1 MCNFGAVKHFLLCH
15 PLHNNMHFN
24 PLYFRNFYPKCSE
37 NDRYQTECIQKLFSE
52 ESFQFE
58 TPLKRVWL
66 SLRSTEEK
74 TEVQEK
80 RDRLT
85 EQKERLYYLK
95 MFEVLLN

>member
-1 MCNFGAVKHFLLCH
+1 MSDDA
-15 PLHNNMHFN
+15 
-24 PLYFRNFYPKCSE
+24 SE

-95 MFEVLLN
+95 MFEVLFN